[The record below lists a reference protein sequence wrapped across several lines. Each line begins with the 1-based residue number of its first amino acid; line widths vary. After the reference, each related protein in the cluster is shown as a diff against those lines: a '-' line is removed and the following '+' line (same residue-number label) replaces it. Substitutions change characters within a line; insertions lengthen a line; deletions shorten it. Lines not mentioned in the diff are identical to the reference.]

1 MRVLTLVILTV
12 LAVAAPARA
21 ATVDVDFRGDPRR
34 GYDVIV
40 FKAAPGERN
49 VLTSEHVGQTV
60 TLRDAGASITS
71 LDNRCTA
78 VEGGVSCPAWS
89 LEADLGDQDDVATVG
104 GITDGG
110 PGDDRLS
117 GGGTLI
123 GGPGKDV
130 LTGSGP
136 FVDDD
141 GATPA
146 PDVYTGTGRTEL
158 SYGTRRTGIRVDL
171 RTGRAAEDTVSGIP
185 NIEGGYGD
193 DVLIG
198 DDGPNHL
205 SGSRGGDRVVGLGGD
220 DHLDAGSCCL
230 YGLGGGAE
238 TILGGAGDDE
248 LDPTGGRSATV
259 RCGPGADETATST
272 DRTFVAGDCE
282 SVDTDAGEGRFAS
295 GLRSAR
301 RPSSRSRAAA
311 AYGTRS
317 ASLRPMTRSW
327 PARPAAKGRSS
338 CA

>member
-1 MRVLTLVILTV
+1 M
-12 LAVAAPARA
+12 
-21 ATVDVDFRGDPRR
+21 
-34 GYDVIV
+34 
-40 FKAAPGERN
+40 
-49 VLTSEHVGQTV
+49 
-60 TLRDAGASITS
+60 
-71 LDNRCTA
+71 
-78 VEGGVSCPAWS
+78 SCPAWS
-89 LEADLGDQDDVATVG
+89 LEADLGDQDDVATVS
-104 GITDGG
+104 GIIDGG
-110 PGDDRLS
+110 PGNDRLS

-123 GGPGKDV
+123 GGPGRDV
-130 LTGSGP
+130 LTGNGP

-146 PDVYTGTGRTEL
+146 PDVYTGTGRSEL

-185 NIEGGYGD
+185 NVEGGYGD

-205 SGSRGGDRVVGLGGD
+205 SGSRGGDRVVGLGGND
-220 DHLDAGSCCL
+220 RLDAGSCCL

-238 TILGGAGDDE
+238 TILGGAGDDR

-272 DRTFVAGDCE
+272 VRTFVAIDCE
-282 SVDTDAGEGRFAS
+282 TVDTDAGEARFRPSCEA
-295 GLRSAR
+295 RR

-311 AYGTRS
+311 AAGTRS
-317 ASLRPMTRSW
+317 ASSRPTIRSW
-327 PARPAAKGRSS
+327 PAPPAAKGWSS